1 MLHVAQI
8 SFFSDP
14 AGRAPEQLLLAWPSL
29 ADVAEAAAAAGVR
42 VSVLQACAHTQGIA
56 RGSVTYEFLPFGV
69 GAGARADP
77 FMLAERLRELAP
89 DVLHVHG
96 LGFAHDVL
104 KLASLAPDK
113 PILLQDHAD
122 RPPRPWRRG
131 SWRRGFAAASALSFC
146 ALAQAQP
153 FRRAGLVHERLRV
166 FEIPECPSR
175 FSTGDQA
182 TARTV
187 TGLAGEPCV
196 LWVGH
201 LDRNKDPLT
210 VLAGVSAAARQLP
223 QLQLWC
229 CFSSAPLLAQVRARI
244 AADPDLAGRVHLLGR
259 VPHEHIEQL
268 MRAADLFVLGSH
280 REGSG
285 YSLIEALGCGLV
297 PIVSDIP
304 SFRSLTG
311 GGRVGAVWPCGDPQR
326 LAAALVSLTAQ
337 PRAALR
343 AACRA
348 HFEAELSFPA
358 VGRKLAEAYQEL
370 LADAAQPSSRSAPR
384 HA

>member
-14 AGRAPEQLLLAWPSL
+14 AHREPEQLLTAWPSL
-29 ADVAEAAAAAGVR
+29 GDVAEAAATAGVR
-42 VSVLQACAHTQGIA
+42 VSVLQACAHTQSISRSGV
-56 RGSVTYEFLPFGV
+56 RYEFLPFGV

-77 FMLAERLRELAP
+77 ARLAERLRQLAP
-89 DVLHVHG
+89 EVLHVHG

-104 KLASLAPDK
+104 ALATLAPGK

-122 RPPRPWRRG
+122 RAPRPWRRRL
-131 SWRRGFAAASALSFC
+131 WRRGFAAASALSFC
-146 ALAQAQP
+146 ALAQARP
-153 FRRAGLVHERLRV
+153 FQCAGLVHERMRV

-175 FSTGDQA
+175 FCPGDQA

-187 TGLAGEPCV
+187 TGLGGDPCV

-201 LDRNKDPLT
+201 LDRNKDPLA
-210 VLAGVSAAARQLP
+210 VLSGVSAAVRQLP

-229 CFSSAPLLAQVRARI
+229 CFGSAPLLAQVRARI
-244 AADPDLAGRVHLLGR
+244 DADPNLVGRVHLLGR
-259 VPHEHIEQL
+259 VPHERIEQL

-311 GGRVGAVWPCGDPQR
+311 GRVGALWPCGDSER
-326 LAAALVSLTAQ
+326 LAAALVSLAAQ
-337 PRAALR
+337 PRAVLR

-348 HFEAELSFPA
+348 HFEAELSFAA
-358 VGRKLAEAYQEL
+358 VGRKLAAAYREL
-370 LADAAQPSSRSAPR
+370 LAAAAQPPFGFRSG
-384 HA
+384 HG